1 MKSLFL
7 DINVILDIFLNRKPY
22 YDASAGIFNLIE
34 RKSFAGYL
42 CALSFPTLYFLLS
55 KELNREN
62 VIRILEKIRIV
73 LRVAN
78 VSEKTI
84 DSALSSGIRDFEDAI
99 QYYSA
104 IEVSSDFLITRNKQ
118 DFPQTQSRIPI
129 FTPDE
134 FLALLSSELARQ
146 NYGL

>member
-7 DINVILDIFLNRKPY
+7 DINVILDIFLNRQPY
-22 YDASAGIFNLIE
+22 YDASAGIFELIE
-34 RKSFAGYL
+34 RQSFTGYL
-42 CALSFPTLYFLLS
+42 CALSFPTLYFLLNR
-55 KELNREN
+55 ELNREN
-62 VIRILEKIRIV
+62 VTRILEKIRIV

-78 VSEKTI
+78 VTEKTI
-84 DSALSSGIRDFEDAI
+84 DIALSSDFRDFEDAV

-104 IEVSSDFLITRNKQ
+104 IEVRSDFLITRNKQ
-118 DFPQTQSRIPI
+118 DFPQTQSKIPI

-134 FLALLSSELARQ
+134 FLALLSSERARQ